1 MRSICLT
8 LPTNRHCPDTITALG
23 AEAAH
28 AADHFD
34 IYVHL
39 LVLDSCPAEDRAAHA
54 DALRLLPDHPRI
66 TVHHLF
72 TRCHSVSFADWR
84 QASPSNGRPRRSRG
98 GRAMAAT

>member
-23 AEAAH
+23 AEAAY

-34 IYVHL
+34 IDVHL

-54 DALRLLPDHPRI
+54 DALRHLPDHPG
-66 TVHHLF
+66 
-72 TRCHSVSFADWR
+72 
-84 QASPSNGRPRRSRG
+84 SPSTTSTRPPS
-98 GRAMAAT
+98 ATSSPG